1 MSYKFSCPVP
11 KEQRPINEYMQ
22 LVQSN
27 FFSWPILQESLFQKK
42 VIKAFL
48 ICFLSFL
55 PLSSLF
61 YSISQSPSKLLLVNS
76 IVTTFFMF
84 FLIIRLLLGW
94 NYIKQRLY
102 NPTIFYEES
111 GWYDGRLWVK
121 SKNILLQDRLIRA
134 YQVLPTIKKLTK
146 ILGILCGLLGI
157 LLFLLF
163 FS

>member
-11 KEQRPINEYMQ
+11 KEQRPINEYML

-27 FFSWPILQESLFQKK
+27 FFSWPILEESLFKK
-42 VIKAFL
+42 KLIKGFL

-55 PLSSLF
+55 PFSNLF

-76 IVTTFFMF
+76 TVTTLFMV
-84 FLIIRLLLGW
+84 FLIIRLILGW

-121 SKNILLQDRLIRA
+121 SKNILVQDRLIRD
-134 YQVLPTIKKLTK
+134 YQVVPVINKLNKTLF
-146 ILGILCGLLGI
+146 IIC
-157 LLFLLF
+157 LFLSIFLLIILF
-163 FS
+163 T

>member
-42 VIKAFL
+42 LIKAFL

-76 IVTTFFMF
+76 IVTTCFMF

-121 SKNILLQDRLIRA
+121 SKNILLQDRLIRD
-134 YQVLPTIKKLTK
+134 YQVVPVINKLNK
-146 ILGILCGLLGI
+146 ILLVIC
-157 LLFLLF
+157 LFLSIFLLIILF
-163 FS
+163 T